1 MKIRVKWAT
10 DGMSN
15 EELGLPTIVDI
26 PTISEHDIADYLSD
40 KYGYLVESFTI
51 TNLDSGN
58 WNGYDAWVLFDDGT
72 YLTILVGGHSLEEAL
87 KVKELTDNDRDTSE
101 YDDYLVW
108 SDSDEWIEQQE
119 Y

>member
-1 MKIRVKWAT
+1 MKVEVKWAT
-10 DGMSN
+10 DEHSV

-51 TNLDSGN
+51 TDLDSGN
-58 WNGYDAWVLFDDGT
+58 WHGYDAWVLYDDGT
-72 YLTILVGGHSLEEAL
+72 NLTILVGGHSLEEAL
-87 KVKELTDNDRDTSE
+87 KVKELCDNDKDTSK

-108 SDSDEWIEQQE
+108 GDSGEWVEQQE